1 MRVLLEFSFCKHSLP
16 LRFLVNNLATKFVVT
31 FDQLESQRLHSLTSS
46 RLAQA
51 GLLERLEGLFAL
63 ILLASKSLKATMTL
77 GGLCRGGYSYSL
89 SLNGSTV
96 LKKEGMEPVI
106 ELLDELVGRCASD
119 LACSEDLG

>member
-31 FDQLESQRLHSLTSS
+31 FDQLEPQRLHSLTSS

-63 ILLASKSLKATMTL
+63 ILLASKSFKATMTL
-77 GGLCRGGYSYSL
+77 GGLCRGGSYSL

-119 LACSEDLG
+119 LTCSEDLG

>member
-1 MRVLLEFSFCKHSLP
+1 VRVLLEFSFCKHSLP

-31 FDQLESQRLHSLTSS
+31 FDQLEPQRLHSLTSS

-77 GGLCRGGYSYSL
+77 GGLCGGGSYSL

-96 LKKEGMEPVI
+96 LKKEGMEPVV